1 MVRTHHTA
9 FNDIIHIA
17 SYIHLILVNCT
28 EGADYDELGP
38 RQQRNR
44 RQQIRGQILN
54 FTRPLMMISLQ
65 AINVEMITLSG
76 SLVDV
81 PIEPSE
87 TRLIQQMNADD
98 LAEDELIPKIAYLQ
112 YKYGISAECYL
123 ELTKIIGG
131 PKAYKV
137 SRIKVHSILLTY
149 LYTGGEVQKGN

>member
-9 FNDIIHIA
+9 FNDNNYTYIALA

-44 RQQIRGQILN
+44 RQLIRGQILN
-54 FTRPLMMISLQ
+54 FTRPLMMIGLQ
-65 AINVEMITLSG
+65 AINVEMVTLSG
-76 SLVDV
+76 NLVDV

-87 TRLIQQMNADD
+87 TRLIQQMN
-98 LAEDELIPKIAYLQ
+98 AEDELIPKIAYLQ

-137 SRIKVHSILLTY
+137 SRIK
-149 LYTGGEVQKGN
+149 K